1 LKTQT
6 VKECLE
12 VVSLTVSLRI
22 NSVLIVHLDV
32 VQIVDNCISF
42 AHRCQNTC
50 NLLKNQ

>member
-1 LKTQT
+1 

-12 VVSLTVSLRI
+12 VVKSLTVSLRI

-32 VQIVDNCISF
+32 VQKADNSISF
-42 AHRCQNTC
+42 AHRCQNTR